1 MVYGSREAIAVST
14 EEVYESNNTVFS
26 GDISRATARELAL
39 KVLNKVKRAYP
50 TVENCSWMGAVCD
63 GAYATASGFQDT
75 LIGSLHREEVDTAFF
90 VVLWDPP
97 HFIDLAFSD
106 VFHGK
111 V

>member
-1 MVYGSREAIAVST
+1 
-14 EEVYESNNTVFS
+14 
-26 GDISRATARELAL
+26 
-39 KVLNKVKRAYP
+39 
-50 TVENCSWMGAVCD
+50 MGAVCD

-75 LIGSLHREEVDTAFF
+75 LIGSLHREEVDPAFF
-90 VVLWDPP
+90 AVLWDPP